1 MTHEPRS
8 HVGTNRQ
15 FLRYAFVGGSGF
27 VVDASVLT
35 FLVIGLGYGHY
46 VSRIASFSLAVT
58 ATWWIN
64 RRWVF
69 ETGAPSKREY
79 SGYFAVQLLGAVIN
93 LGIYV
98 LTIELVPALATIPV
112 LPLAIGAVVALLANF
127 YLVRRFVFRHSR
139 TEDSTK
145 MKAQPE
151 SEFKYSGVEN
161 LEAMKQ
167 ARNYNRFLLDLVK
180 RNLVGHDVL
189 DFGAGTG
196 TFALP
201 LKSAGISVT
210 CVEPDG
216 GLRSSLSSSGLAA
229 YPDISHIPV
238 KSLDCTYSM
247 NVLEHIE
254 DDRAALEAI
263 HERIRPEGRIIIYVP
278 AFNILYS
285 KMDELVGH
293 RRRYRRK
300 DLVAKI
306 EDAGFKVDTA
316 TYVDSLGF
324 FVALVYRWIGNDS
337 GVISSGSVKMYDRI
351 LFPLSRILDRLLF
364 GSFGKNL
371 LVVGTRPY

>member
-1 MTHEPRS
+1 M
-8 HVGTNRQ
+8 
-15 FLRYAFVGGSGF
+15 
-27 VVDASVLT
+27 
-35 FLVIGLGYGHY
+35 
-46 VSRIASFSLAVT
+46 
-58 ATWWIN
+58 
-64 RRWVF
+64 
-69 ETGAPSKREY
+69 
-79 SGYFAVQLLGAVIN
+79 
-93 LGIYV
+93 

-139 TEDSTK
+139 TEDSTQK
-145 MKAQPE
+145 IAQPE

-201 LKSAGISVT
+201 LKSAGISVA

-229 YPDISHIPV
+229 YPDISDIPL

-306 EDAGFKVDTA
+306 EDAGFQVDTA

-324 FVALVYRWIGNDS
+324 FLALVYRWIGNDS